1 MALFVYLIYAKFLT
15 PKTAVIETALPE
27 LPSYERAK
35 QIKEDLFYD
44 YYQVSE
50 ILAEEYQGEEEL
62 LSDSE
67 INQLF
72 PELWLGKS
80 ITCRGSE
87 TAYFFGD
94 SNNVFSEQI
103 NLNVVGE
110 LSPSEDRV
118 AVKIIDPHTI
128 SFITAAAVEAGET
141 SGDEWD
147 IIKNTESVL
156 VAQSAESHIG
166 IDTIVVSKKTGL
178 AVWQSIDAGMRLTYE
193 VPHAQTVYLQCAL

>member
-1 MALFVYLIYAKFLT
+1 MIIGVMALFVYLIYAKFLT

-87 TAYFFGD
+87 TAYFF
-94 SNNVFSEQI
+94 
-103 NLNVVGE
+103 
-110 LSPSEDRV
+110 
-118 AVKIIDPHTI
+118 
-128 SFITAAAVEAGET
+128 
-141 SGDEWD
+141 W
-147 IIKNTESVL
+147 
-156 VAQSAESHIG
+156 
-166 IDTIVVSKKTGL
+166 
-178 AVWQSIDAGMRLTYE
+178 
-193 VPHAQTVYLQCAL
+193 